1 MVEIASVVLCMKLL
15 SALHL
20 LQEWSP
26 HQVTKSLMPLMTF
39 VLILPCQQWIRHLGR
54 SVLETWCPT
63 DLHSGFALAW
73 GGVWKTLRATLEA
86 YGERHDRVLREKVRA
101 PERTSHVSCRSSQDA
116 MVFSVLLSMKLHFSR
131 ALLVTPA
138 HIYPAQTWWKATL
151 LLWIVDS
158 PMRALLRWDSGEC
171 ICTVR
176 Q

>member
-15 SALHL
+15 SPLHL

-39 VLILPCQQWIRHLGR
+39 VLILPCQQRIRHLGR

-86 YGERHDRVLREKVRA
+86 YGEWHDRVLREEVRA
-101 PERTSHVSCRSSQDA
+101 HEWTSHVSHRSSQDA
-116 MVFSVLLSMKLHFSR
+116 TFFSVLLSMKLHFNHH
-131 ALLVTPA
+131 LLVTPA
-138 HIYPAQTWWKATL
+138 HLCPAQAWWKATP
-151 LLWIVDS
+151 LLWTVDS
-158 PMRALLRWDSGEC
+158 PKQAILCWDSGEC
-171 ICTVR
+171 IFKIR